1 MNKEKYLKELEKRLV
16 YLTPEQKSTEIFRI
30 SNELDNNEIVKDL
43 SQEVEEIY
51 KKYKINLFKKE
62 KNENNKFLKLLDKI
76 GNYFQNFYKS
86 FINYSTKDKALV
98 IRDLIIIFLLISLF
112 KIPFLV
118 LENIIFSFFNNIL
131 SLNIIPPFLLESYPL
146 KYQLSSYL
154 QTHLHRDCLLYSFYG
169 THFDLLIIV

>member
-98 IRDLIIIFLLISLF
+98 VRDLIIIFLLISLF

-131 SLNIIPPFLLESYPL
+131 SLKIVNLLNNVVEFLYITFAIITFIKLFKRRFKKEL
-146 KYQLSSYL
+146 KI
-154 QTHLHRDCLLYSFYG
+154 D
-169 THFDLLIIV
+169 

>member
-51 KKYKINLFKKE
+51 KKYKINLLKKE

-131 SLNIIPPFLLESYPL
+131 SLKIVNLLNNVVEFLYITFAIITFIKLFKRRFKKEL
-146 KYQLSSYL
+146 KI
-154 QTHLHRDCLLYSFYG
+154 D
-169 THFDLLIIV
+169 

>member
-1 MNKEKYLKELEKRLV
+1 MINDL
-16 YLTPEQKSTEIFRI
+16 LTH
-30 SNELDNNEIVKDL
+30 
-43 SQEVEEIY
+43 
-51 KKYKINLFKKE
+51 YKINLLKKE

-131 SLNIIPPFLLESYPL
+131 SLKIVNLLNNVVEFLYISFAIITFIKLFKRRFKKEL
-146 KYQLSSYL
+146 KI
-154 QTHLHRDCLLYSFYG
+154 D
-169 THFDLLIIV
+169 

>member
-131 SLNIIPPFLLESYPL
+131 SLKIVNLLNNVVEFLYISFAIITFIKLFKRRFKKEL
-146 KYQLSSYL
+146 KI
-154 QTHLHRDCLLYSFYG
+154 D
-169 THFDLLIIV
+169 

>member
-51 KKYKINLFKKE
+51 KKYKINLLKKE

-98 IRDLIIIFLLISLF
+98 VRDLIIIFLLISLF

-131 SLNIIPPFLLESYPL
+131 SLKIVNLLNNVVEFLYITFAIITFIKLFKRRFKKEL
-146 KYQLSSYL
+146 KI
-154 QTHLHRDCLLYSFYG
+154 D
-169 THFDLLIIV
+169 

>member
-16 YLTPEQKSTEIFRI
+16 YLTPEQKSTEIFRL

-51 KKYKINLFKKE
+51 KKYKINPSKKE
-62 KNENNKFLKLLDKI
+62 KNENNKFLKFLDKI

-131 SLNIIPPFLLESYPL
+131 SLKIVNLLNNVVEFLYIIFALITFIKLFKRRFKKEL
-146 KYQLSSYL
+146 KI
-154 QTHLHRDCLLYSFYG
+154 D
-169 THFDLLIIV
+169 

>member
-86 FINYSTKDKALV
+86 FITYSTKDKALV
-98 IRDLIIIFLLISLF
+98 VRDLIIIFLLISLF

-131 SLNIIPPFLLESYPL
+131 SLKIVNLLNNVVEFLYITFAIITFIKLFKRRFKKEL
-146 KYQLSSYL
+146 KI
-154 QTHLHRDCLLYSFYG
+154 D
-169 THFDLLIIV
+169 

>member
-30 SNELDNNEIVKDL
+30 SNEVDNNEIVKDL

-51 KKYKINLFKKE
+51 KKYKINLLKKE

-131 SLNIIPPFLLESYPL
+131 SLKIVNLLNNVVEFLYISFAIITFIKLFKRRFKKEL
-146 KYQLSSYL
+146 KI
-154 QTHLHRDCLLYSFYG
+154 D
-169 THFDLLIIV
+169 

>member
-62 KNENNKFLKLLDKI
+62 KNENNKFLKCLDKI
-76 GNYFQNFYKS
+76 GNYFQNFYKF

-131 SLNIIPPFLLESYPL
+131 SLKIVNLLNNVVEFLYIIFAIITFIKLFKRRFKKEL
-146 KYQLSSYL
+146 KI
-154 QTHLHRDCLLYSFYG
+154 D
-169 THFDLLIIV
+169 

>member
-51 KKYKINLFKKE
+51 KKYKINLLKKE

-98 IRDLIIIFLLISLF
+98 IRDLIIIFFLISLF

-131 SLNIIPPFLLESYPL
+131 SLKIVNLLNNVVEFLYITFAIITFIKLFKRRFKKEL
-146 KYQLSSYL
+146 KI
-154 QTHLHRDCLLYSFYG
+154 D
-169 THFDLLIIV
+169 

>member
-51 KKYKINLFKKE
+51 KKYKINLLKKE

-86 FINYSTKDKALV
+86 FINYSTKDKSLV

-131 SLNIIPPFLLESYPL
+131 SLKIVNLLNNVVEFLYITFAIITFIKLFKRRFKKEL
-146 KYQLSSYL
+146 KI
-154 QTHLHRDCLLYSFYG
+154 D
-169 THFDLLIIV
+169 

>member
-131 SLNIIPPFLLESYPL
+131 SLKIVNLLNNVVEFLYITFAIITFIKLFKRRFKKEL
-146 KYQLSSYL
+146 KI
-154 QTHLHRDCLLYSFYG
+154 D
-169 THFDLLIIV
+169 

>member
-16 YLTPEQKSTEIFRI
+16 YLTPEQKSTEIFRL

-51 KKYKINLFKKE
+51 KKYKINLLKKE
-62 KNENNKFLKLLDKI
+62 KNENNKFLKFLDKI

-131 SLNIIPPFLLESYPL
+131 SLKIVNLLNNVVEFLYITFAIITFIKLFKRRFKKEL
-146 KYQLSSYL
+146 KI
-154 QTHLHRDCLLYSFYG
+154 D
-169 THFDLLIIV
+169 

>member
-51 KKYKINLFKKE
+51 KKYKINLLKKE

-131 SLNIIPPFLLESYPL
+131 SLKIVNLLNNVVEFLYISFAIITFIKLFKRRFKKEL
-146 KYQLSSYL
+146 KI
-154 QTHLHRDCLLYSFYG
+154 D
-169 THFDLLIIV
+169 

>member
-51 KKYKINLFKKE
+51 QKYKINLSKKE
-62 KNENNKFLKLLDKI
+62 KNENNKFLKFLDKI

-86 FINYSTKDKALV
+86 FINYSAKDKALV

-131 SLNIIPPFLLESYPL
+131 SLKIVNLLNNVVEFLYIIFAIITFIKLFKRRFKKEL
-146 KYQLSSYL
+146 KI
-154 QTHLHRDCLLYSFYG
+154 D
-169 THFDLLIIV
+169 

>member
-131 SLNIIPPFLLESYPL
+131 SLKIVNLLNNVVEFLYIIFAIITFIKLFKRRFKKEL
-146 KYQLSSYL
+146 KI
-154 QTHLHRDCLLYSFYG
+154 D
-169 THFDLLIIV
+169 

>member
-1 MNKEKYLKELEKRLV
+1 MNKEKYLKELEKRLI
-16 YLTPEQKSTEIFRI
+16 YLTPEQKSTEIFRV

-51 KKYKINLFKKE
+51 QKYKINPSQKE
-62 KNENNKFLKLLDKI
+62 KNENNKFLIFLDKI

-86 FINYSTKDKALV
+86 FINYSAKDKALV

-118 LENIIFSFFNNIL
+118 LENVIFSFFNNIL
-131 SLNIIPPFLLESYPL
+131 SLKIVNLLNNVVEFLYIL
-146 KYQLSSYL
+146 
-154 QTHLHRDCLLYSFYG
+154 FA
-169 THFDLLIIV
+169 IIVFIKLFKRRFKKELKID

>member
-131 SLNIIPPFLLESYPL
+131 SLKIVNLLNNVVEFLYITFAIFTFIKLFKRRFKKEL
-146 KYQLSSYL
+146 KI
-154 QTHLHRDCLLYSFYG
+154 D
-169 THFDLLIIV
+169 

>member
-86 FINYSTKDKALV
+86 FINYSAKDKALV

-131 SLNIIPPFLLESYPL
+131 SLKIVNLLNNVVEFLYITFAIITFIKLFKRRFKKEL
-146 KYQLSSYL
+146 KI
-154 QTHLHRDCLLYSFYG
+154 D
-169 THFDLLIIV
+169 

>member
-16 YLTPEQKSTEIFRI
+16 YLTPEQKSTEIFRL

-51 KKYKINLFKKE
+51 KKYKINFSRKE
-62 KNENNKFLKLLDKI
+62 KNENNKFLKFLDKI

-131 SLNIIPPFLLESYPL
+131 SLKIVNLLNNVVEFLYIIFALITFIKLFKRRFKKKL
-146 KYQLSSYL
+146 KI
-154 QTHLHRDCLLYSFYG
+154 D
-169 THFDLLIIV
+169 